1 MPSSARDRPNGEAEP
16 YFAALP
22 KRAGDELLRLREL
35 VHRVAGEI
43 EGVGP
48 LAESLKWGEPSYT
61 PAKAGVGSSVRL
73 AALRDGR
80 VAMHFICHTGLVER
94 FRELYPDVFD
104 YQGKRSILIEP
115 GRPLDEQAL
124 SHCVAMAMTYHRDRR
139 PSG

>member
-1 MPSSARDRPNGEAEP
+1 MPLSARDRPNAQAGA

-22 KRAGDELLRLREL
+22 EETADELLRMRGLI
-35 VHRVAGEI
+35 HRVAEEI

-80 VAMHFICHTGLVER
+80 VAMHFICHTGLVDR
-94 FRELYPDVFD
+94 FRDIYPDVFD
-104 YQGKRSILIEP
+104 YDGKRSILIAP
-115 GRPLDEQAL
+115 DKPVDEQAL
-124 SHCVAMAMTYHRDRR
+124 SHCVAMALTYHRDRR
-139 PSG
+139 GC